1 MSNHIQSVRGRVMRH
16 AIRSLLSLLLLAG
29 AGFGQVALA
38 AGNSTLKDISY
49 TTLSG
54 GSVQLHLNFAG
65 AVPQPRIF
73 TTDNPARIAIDFANT
88 DTTAQRHMDIGQGAT
103 SGVSAV
109 SAGGRTRVI
118 VELMRPASYQS
129 AIEGNSLVLTVDNK
143 GASRMAAVA
152 EPAQHSITTAAI
164 IDPSKRLP
172 ATAAG
177 AISVTNVDFRRGAN
191 GQGRVLVTFS
201 GAGADAQMRTI
212 GDKVEVSIPNASVP
226 PNLAQ
231 RLDTVDFATPVQSIT
246 TRTGLGGGVQMTIA
260 TKGVVDTSAWQEGK
274 QYVVEVAAK
283 KGSSANASAG
293 GSIGAL
299 DQAPVYTGTRATFN
313 FQDIPV
319 RSVLQLIAD
328 TSHLNIVAADS
339 VTGNITLRLTN
350 VPWDQ
355 ALDVI
360 LRAKG
365 LDKRRDGNVIWI
377 APQQEL
383 AKYEENLAEAR
394 IKAQDNAPL
403 VSTYIPISYGKAAD
417 IAKLLTTGSMQ
428 GGGGGGAAGTTSRGF
443 LSPRGSVSYDE
454 RTNTLLLNDTAEKTE
469 QIRKLVAVLDKPVQ
483 QVLIESR
490 IVIAS
495 DSFTRDLGVKWGVS
509 GNKVNSNNIVSAAPT
524 GDGAS
529 QYATSVWNNNV
540 NYQNALSDWAANGA
554 QGAQPH
560 PGSVTIPSGYNVNLP
575 VTNPAGQIG
584 LAILGKNYLVDLE
597 LSAAQTEG
605 RGEVISS
612 PRVIT
617 ANQQEAVI
625 RQGQEIG
632 YVTYQG
638 GLGGAS
644 AAGQTASV
652 QFKDAVLELKVTPTI
667 TADNRVYLAINVK
680 KDSLAK
686 FLTTPNGQVPEINT
700 QSVNTSVLVDNG
712 QTVVLG
718 GIYEV
723 NKSNTITK
731 VPGLGDIPGIGFL
744 FRNTNR
750 TNTKAELLIF
760 VTPRILN
767 DSLQ

>member
-16 AIRSLLSLLLLAG
+16 AIRCLLPLLLLVG
-29 AGFGQVALA
+29 AGFSQAVLA
-38 AGNSTLKDISY
+38 AGSSTLKDISY
-49 TTLSG
+49 TTLPG

-88 DTTAQRHMDIGQGAT
+88 DTTAQRHTDIGQGAT

-118 VELMRPASYQS
+118 VELMRPAAYQS
-129 AIEGNSLVLTVDNK
+129 AITGDSLVLTVAN
-143 GASRMAAVA
+143 GSAPQTAAA
-152 EPAQHSITTAAI
+152 AAPAPAQRSVTTAAI

-177 AISVTNVDFRRGAN
+177 GLSVTGVDFRRGAN
-191 GQGRVLVTFS
+191 GQGRVLVNFS
-201 GAGADAQMRTI
+201 GPGADAQMRTI

-226 PNLAQ
+226 ANLAQ
-231 RLDTVDFATPVQSIT
+231 RLDTLDFATPVQSIN
-246 TRTGLGGGVQMTIA
+246 TRTGATGGVQLTIA
-260 TKGVVDTSAWQEGK
+260 TKGVVDTSAYQEGN
-274 QYVVEVAAK
+274 QYVVEVAPK
-283 KGSSANASAG
+283 KGDGNANG
-293 GSIGAL
+293 GSIAAL
-299 DQAPVYTGTRATFN
+299 GQHPAYSGKRATFN

-328 TSHLNIVAADS
+328 TSGLNIVAADS
-339 VTGNITLRLTN
+339 VTGSITLRLVN

-360 LRAKG
+360 LRAKS
-365 LDKRRDGNVIWI
+365 LDKRRDGNVIWV

-383 AKYEENLAEAR
+383 AKYEEDVAAARMKAE
-394 IKAQDNAPL
+394 DNAPL
-403 VSTYIPISYGKAAD
+403 ITTYIPISYGKAAD
-417 IAKLLTTGSMQ
+417 IAKLLTTDSKQ
-428 GGGGGGAAGTTSRGF
+428 SNGGGASAGGAGVSRGF
-443 LSPRGSVSYDE
+443 LSARGSVSYDE

-490 IVIAS
+490 VVIAS
-495 DSFTRDLGVKWGVS
+495 DDFTRELGVKWGVS
-509 GNKVNSNNIVSAAPT
+509 GNRTNSGNIITTGPS
-524 GDGAS
+524 GDGS
-529 QYATSVWNNNV
+529 GKYATDIWNSNV
-540 NYQNALSDWAANGA
+540 NYQNALNDWAANG
-554 QGAQPH
+554 GTGPRPH
-560 PGSVTIPSGYNVNLP
+560 PGSVTLPSGYNVNLP
-575 VTNPAGQIG
+575 VTTPAGALG
-584 LAILGKNYLVDLE
+584 LAILGKNYMVDLE

-612 PRVIT
+612 PRVVT

-625 RQGQEIG
+625 RQGKEIG

-638 GLGGAS
+638 GIGGTG
-644 AAGQTASV
+644 GQTASV

-680 KDSLAK
+680 KDSLDK
-686 FLTTPNGQVPEINT
+686 FLSTPNGTVPQINT

-718 GIYEV
+718 GIYEI

-750 TNTKAELLIF
+750 NNSKGELLIF

>member
-16 AIRSLLSLLLLAG
+16 AIRCLLSLLLFAG
-29 AGFGQVALA
+29 VGFSQAALA
-38 AGNSTLKDISY
+38 AGSSTLKDISY
-49 TTLSG
+49 TTLPG

-73 TTDNPARIAIDFANT
+73 TTDNPARIAIDFADT
-88 DTTAQRHMDIGQGAT
+88 GTTAQRHTDIGQGAT

-109 SAGGRTRVI
+109 SAGNRTRVI

-129 AIEGNSLVLTVDNK
+129 AVEGNSLVLTVAN
-143 GASRMAAVA
+143 GSAPQTAAA
-152 EPAQHSITTAAI
+152 PAPVQRSVTTAAN
-164 IDPSKRLP
+164 IDPSKHLP
-172 ATAAG
+172 ATASG
-177 AISVTNVDFRRGAN
+177 GLSVTAIDFRRGAN
-191 GQGRVLVTFS
+191 GQGRVLVSFS
-201 GAGADAQMRTI
+201 GPGADAQMRTI

-226 PNLAQ
+226 ANLAQ
-231 RLDTVDFATPVQSIT
+231 RLDTLDFATPVQSIN
-246 TRTGLGGGVQMTIA
+246 TRTGAAGGVQMTIA
-260 TKGVVDTSAWQEGK
+260 TKGVVDTSAWQEGN

-283 KGSSANASAG
+283 KGERTAAG
-293 GSIGAL
+293 GKLAP
-299 DQAPVYTGTRATFN
+299 DQHAAYSGTRATFN

-339 VTGNITLRLTN
+339 VTGSITLRLVN

-365 LDKRRDGNVIWI
+365 LDKRRDGNVIWV

-383 AKYEENLAEAR
+383 AKYEEDVAAARMKAE
-394 IKAQDNAPL
+394 DNAPL
-403 VSTYIPISYGKAAD
+403 VTTYIPISYGKAAD
-417 IAKLLTTGSMQ
+417 IAKLLTTDSKQ
-428 GGGGGGAAGTTSRGF
+428 SNGGGGASAGGAGVSRGF
-443 LSPRGSVSYDE
+443 LSARGSVSYDE

-469 QIRKLVAVLDKPVQ
+469 QIRKLVAELDKPVQ

-495 DSFTRDLGVKWGVS
+495 DNFARDLGVKWGVS
-509 GNKVNSNNIVSAAPT
+509 GNRTNSGNIITTGPT

-529 QYATSVWNNNV
+529 QYATGIWNNNV
-540 NYQNALSDWAANGA
+540 AYQNALSDWQANG
-554 QGAQPH
+554 GTGPQPH
-560 PGSVTIPSGYNVNLP
+560 PGSVTLPSGYNVNLP
-575 VTNPAGQIG
+575 VTTPAGALG
-584 LAILGKNYLVDLE
+584 LAILGRNYMVDLE

-605 RGEVISS
+605 RGEVVSS

-638 GLGGAS
+638 GVGGTG
-644 AAGQTASV
+644 GQTASV

-680 KDSLAK
+680 KDSLAQ
-686 FLTTPNGQVPEINT
+686 FLTTPNGQVPQINT

-723 NKSNTITK
+723 NKNNTVTK
-731 VPGLGDIPGIGFL
+731 VPGLGDIPGIGYL
-744 FRNTNR
+744 FRKTSRN
-750 TNTKAELLIF
+750 NTKAELLIF

>member
-88 DTTAQRHMDIGQGAT
+88 DTTAQRHLDIGQGAT

-226 PNLAQ
+226 PDLAQ

-283 KGSSANASAG
+283 KGSNANASAG

-299 DQAPVYTGTRATFN
+299 DQAPVYTGARATFN

-428 GGGGGGAAGTTSRGF
+428 GGGGAGAGASHGF
-443 LSPRGSVSYDE
+443 LSPRGSVSFDE

-524 GDGAS
+524 GGDAS
-529 QYATSVWNNNV
+529 TYATSVWNNNV

-560 PGSVTIPSGYNVNLP
+560 PGAVTIPANDYNVNLP

-680 KDSLAK
+680 KDSLDK

-723 NKSNTITK
+723 NKSNTVTK

-744 FRNTNR
+744 FRNTSRN
-750 TNTKAELLIF
+750 NTKAELLIF

>member
-1 MSNHIQSVRGRVMRH
+1 MRH
-16 AIRSLLSLLLLAG
+16 AIRCLLSLLLLAG
-29 AGFGQVALA
+29 VGLSQAVLA
-38 AGNSTLKDISY
+38 AGSSTLKDISY
-49 TTLSG
+49 TTLPG

-65 AVPQPRIF
+65 AVPQSRIF
-73 TTDNPARIAIDFANT
+73 TTDNPARIAIDFADT
-88 DTTAQRHMDIGQGAT
+88 GTTAQRHTDIGQGAT

-109 SAGGRTRVI
+109 SAGNRTRVI

-129 AIEGNSLVLTVDNK
+129 AIEGNSLVLTVAN
-143 GASRMAAVA
+143 GSAPQTAAV
-152 EPAQHSITTAAI
+152 PAPVQHSVTTAAI
-164 IDPSKRLP
+164 IDPSKHLP
-172 ATAAG
+172 ANAAG
-177 AISVTNVDFRRGAN
+177 GLSVTGVDFRRGAN
-191 GQGRVLVTFS
+191 GQGRVLVSFS
-201 GAGADAQMRTI
+201 GPGADAQMRTI

-226 PNLAQ
+226 ANLAQ
-231 RLDTVDFATPVQSIT
+231 RLDTLDFATPVQSIN
-246 TRTGLGGGVQMTIA
+246 TRAGAAGGVQMTIA
-260 TKGVVDTSAWQEGK
+260 TKGVVDTSAWQEGN

-283 KGSSANASAG
+283 KGNASAG
-293 GSIGAL
+293 DGKLAL
-299 DQAPVYTGTRATFN
+299 DQHPAYTGTRATFN

-339 VTGNITLRLTN
+339 VTGSITLRLVN

-365 LDKRRDGNVIWI
+365 LDKRRDGNVIWV

-383 AKYEENLAEAR
+383 AKYEEDIAAARMKAE
-394 IKAQDNAPL
+394 DNAPL
-403 VSTYIPISYGKAAD
+403 VTTYIPISYGKAAD
-417 IAKLLTTGSMQ
+417 IAKLLTTDSKQ
-428 GGGGGGAAGTTSRGF
+428 STGGGGASAGGASVSRGF
-443 LSPRGSVSYDE
+443 LSARGSVSYDE

-469 QIRKLVAVLDKPVQ
+469 QIRKLVAELDKPVQ

-490 IVIAS
+490 VVIAS
-495 DSFTRDLGVKWGVS
+495 DDFTRELGVKWG
-509 GNKVNSNNIVSAAPT
+509 
-524 GDGAS
+524 
-529 QYATSVWNNNV
+529 
-540 NYQNALSDWAANGA
+540 ANG
-554 QGAQPH
+554 QR
-560 PGSVTIPSGYNVNLP
+560 TNPSGQVLQVGGALGSTLGNNGGTTGGTTSGTLGSGGLNVNLP
-575 VTNPAGQIG
+575 VSNSTASGVLG
-584 LAILGKNYLVDLE
+584 LAILGKNYALDLE

-638 GLGGAS
+638 GIGGT
-644 AAGQTASV
+644 AAPTASV

-667 TADNRVYLAINVK
+667 TADNRVFLAINVK

-686 FLTTPNGQVPEINT
+686 FLSTPNGTVPQINT
-700 QSVNTSVLVDNG
+700 QSVNTAVLVDNG

-718 GIYEV
+718 GIYEI
-723 NKSNTITK
+723 NKNNTVTK

-744 FRNTNR
+744 FRNTYRN
-750 TNTKAELLIF
+750 NTKAELLIF

>member
-1 MSNHIQSVRGRVMRH
+1 MSNHIQSVWGRVMRH

-29 AGFGQVALA
+29 ACYSQSALA
-38 AGNSTLKDISY
+38 AGSTLKDINY
-49 TTLSG
+49 TTLPG
-54 GSVQLHLNFAG
+54 GSVQLHLNFTG

-73 TTDNPARIAIDFANT
+73 TTDKPARIAIDFADT
-88 DTTAQRHMDIGQGAT
+88 DTTAQRHTDIGQGST

-129 AIEGNSLVLTVDNK
+129 AVEGNSLVLTVDNSA
-143 GASRMAAVA
+143 ASQMAAA
-152 EPAQHSITTAAI
+152 AAPAPRSITTAAI

-172 ATAAG
+172 ATAVG

-201 GAGADAQMRTI
+201 GSGADAQMRTI
-212 GDKVEVSIPNASVP
+212 GDKVEVSIPNATVP
-226 PNLAQ
+226 ANLAQ
-231 RLDTVDFATPVQSIT
+231 RLDTVDFATPVESVT

-260 TKGVVDTSAWQEGK
+260 TRGVVDTSAWQEGK

-283 KGSSANASAG
+283 KGANAGASAG
-293 GSIGAL
+293 GRIGAPN
-299 DQAPVYTGTRATFN
+299 QGPVYTGARATFN

-328 TSHLNIVAADS
+328 TSHLNIVASDS

-383 AKYEENLAEAR
+383 AKYEESLADAR
-394 IKAQDNAPL
+394 LKAEDNAPL
-403 VSTYIPISYGKAAD
+403 ISTYIPISYGKAAD

-428 GGGGGGAAGTTSRGF
+428 GGGGGGAAGNVSRGF

-469 QIRKLVAVLDKPVQ
+469 QVRKLVAVLDKPVQ

-495 DSFTRDLGVKWGVS
+495 DNFARDLGIKWGVS
-509 GNKVNSNNIVSAAPT
+509 GTRVNNNNIVSTNPT
-524 GDGAS
+524 GDGAGT
-529 QYATSVWNNNV
+529 YATNVWNNNV
-540 NYQNALSDWAANGA
+540 TYQNALSDWAANGG

-560 PGSVTIPSGYNVNLP
+560 PGSVTIPGGYNVNLP
-575 VTNPAGQIG
+575 VTNPAGQLG

-597 LSAAQTEG
+597 LSAAQSEG

-617 ANQQEAVI
+617 ANQQQAVI

-638 GLGGAS
+638 GLGGGA

-680 KDSLAK
+680 KDSLDK

-718 GIYEV
+718 GIYEI
-723 NKSNTITK
+723 NKTNTVTK

-744 FRNTNR
+744 FRSTSRN
-750 TNTKAELLIF
+750 NTKAELLIF

>member
-29 AGFGQVALA
+29 AGFSQSALA
-38 AGNSTLKDISY
+38 ASSTLKDINY
-49 TTLSG
+49 TTLPG
-54 GSVQLHLNFAG
+54 GSVQLHLNFIG

-73 TTDNPARIAIDFANT
+73 TTDNPARIAIDFADT
-88 DTTAQRHMDIGQGAT
+88 GTTAQRHTDIGQGAT

-129 AIEGNSLVLTVDNK
+129 AIEGNSLVLTVDNSGN
-143 GASRMAAVA
+143 GAAQTAAA
-152 EPAQHSITTAAI
+152 APAQRSVTTAAI

-177 AISVTNVDFRRGAN
+177 AISITNIDFRRGAN
-191 GQGRVLVTFS
+191 GQGRVLITFS
-201 GAGADAQMRTI
+201 GPGADAQMRTI
-212 GDKVEVSIPNASVP
+212 GDKVEVSIPNANVP
-226 PNLAQ
+226 ANLAQ
-231 RLDTVDFATPVQSIT
+231 RLDTVDFATPVQSVST
-246 TRTGLGGGVQMTIA
+246 HTGLAGGVQMTIA
-260 TKGVVDTSAWQEGK
+260 TKGVVDTAAWQEGN

-283 KGSSANASAG
+283 KGDNPNMPAG
-293 GSIGAL
+293 GRIGSL
-299 DQAPVYTGTRATFN
+299 DQHPVYTGTRATFN

-328 TSHLNIVAADS
+328 TSKLNIVAADS
-339 VTGNITLRLTN
+339 VTGSITLRLVN

-365 LDKRRDGNVIWI
+365 LDKRRDGNVIWV

-383 AKYEENLAEAR
+383 AKYEENVADARMKAE
-394 IKAQDNAPL
+394 DNAPL

-428 GGGGGGAAGTTSRGF
+428 GGGGAAGASASRGF
-443 LSPRGSVSYDE
+443 LSPRGSVSFDE
-454 RTNTLLLNDTAEKTE
+454 RTNTLLLNDTADKTE
-469 QIRKLVAVLDKPVQ
+469 QVRKLVAVLDKPVQ

-509 GNKVNSNNIVSAAPT
+509 GTRVNSNNIVSTNPT
-524 GDGAS
+524 GDGAG
-529 QYATSVWNNNV
+529 QYATNVWNNNV
-540 NYQNALSDWAANGA
+540 NYQNAMSDWVANGA

-560 PGSVTIPSGYNVNLP
+560 PGSVTIPGGYNVNLP
-575 VTNPAGQIG
+575 VTNPAGQLG

-638 GLGGAS
+638 GVGGGTAT
-644 AAGQTASV
+644 GQTASV

-680 KDSLAK
+680 KDSLDK

-718 GIYEV
+718 GIYEI
-723 NKSNTITK
+723 NKSNTVTK

-744 FRNTNR
+744 FRNTSRN
-750 TNTKAELLIF
+750 NTKAELLIF

>member
-16 AIRSLLSLLLLAG
+16 AVRCLLSLLLLAG
-29 AGFGQVALA
+29 AGFSQAALA
-38 AGNSTLKDISY
+38 AGASTLKDIGY
-49 TTLSG
+49 TTLPG
-54 GSVQLHLNFAG
+54 GSVQLRLNFAG

-73 TTDNPARIAIDFANT
+73 TTNNPARIAIDFANT
-88 DTTAQRHMDIGQGAT
+88 DTTAQRHTDIGQGAT

-118 VELMRPASYQS
+118 VELMRTVPYQS
-129 AIEGNSLVLTVDNK
+129 AIEGDSLVLTVAD
-143 GASRMAAVA
+143 GSAPQP
-152 EPAQHSITTAAI
+152 EPAAAPAPAQRNITTAAI

-172 ATAAG
+172 ASAAG

-191 GQGRVLVTFS
+191 GQGRVLVSFS
-201 GAGADAQMRTI
+201 GPGADAQMRTI

-226 PNLAQ
+226 ANLAQ
-231 RLDTVDFATPVQSIT
+231 RLDTVDFATPVQSIST
-246 TRTGLGGGVQMTIA
+246 HAGVAGGVQMTIA
-260 TKGVVDTSAWQEGK
+260 TKGVVDTSAWQEGN

-283 KGSSANASAG
+283 KGDAASG
-293 GSIGAL
+293 GKLPL
-299 DQAPVYTGTRATFN
+299 DQQPIYTGKRATFN

-328 TSHLNIVAADS
+328 NSGLNIVAADS
-339 VTGNITLRLTN
+339 VTGSITLRLEN

-383 AKYEENLAEAR
+383 AKYEEDVAAARLKAE
-394 IKAQDNAPL
+394 DNAPL
-403 VSTYIPISYGKAAD
+403 LTTYIPISYGKASD

-428 GGGGGGAAGTTSRGF
+428 GGGAAGGSSANAPRGF
-443 LSPRGSVSYDE
+443 LSPRGSVSFDE
-454 RTNTLLLNDTAEKTE
+454 RTNTLLLNDTADKTE
-469 QIRKLVAVLDKPVQ
+469 QIRKLVAVLDRPVQ

-490 IVIAS
+490 IVIAN
-495 DSFTRDLGVKWGVS
+495 DTFTRQLGVQWGAYGQQTNPSGQVLQVGGGAGGTTLGWTTPGTTTTGTTTTGGVS
-509 GNKVNSNNIVSAAPT
+509 SN
-524 GDGAS
+524 
-529 QYATSVWNNNV
+529 
-540 NYQNALSDWAANGA
+540 
-554 QGAQPH
+554 
-560 PGSVTIPSGYNVNLP
+560 PGLNVNLP
-575 VTNPAGQIG
+575 ASSSNSPAGALG
-584 LAILGKNYLVDLE
+584 FAILGKNYALDLE

-605 RGEVISS
+605 NSEIVAS

-632 YVTYQG
+632 YVTYSG
-638 GLGGAS
+638 GTGAS
-644 AAGQTASV
+644 ASTGTASV
-652 QFKDAVLELKVTPTI
+652 QFKDAVLQLKVTPTI
-667 TADNRVYLAINVK
+667 TADNRVYLAITVN
-680 KDSLAK
+680 KDSLASY
-686 FLTTPNGQVPEINT
+686 LQTPQGQVPNINT
-700 QSVNTSVLVDNG
+700 QSVNTNVLVDNG

-723 NKSNTITK
+723 DKNNSVTK
-731 VPGLGDIPGIGFL
+731 VPGLGDIPILGSL
-744 FRNTNR
+744 FRSTSRN
-750 TNTKAELLIF
+750 NTKAELLIF

>member
-1 MSNHIQSVRGRVMRH
+1 MRH
-16 AIRSLLSLLLLAG
+16 TIRCLLSLLLLAG
-29 AGFGQVALA
+29 VGFSQAVLA
-38 AGNSTLKDISY
+38 AGSSTLKDISY
-49 TTLSG
+49 TTLPG

-73 TTDNPARIAIDFANT
+73 TTDNPARIAIDFADT
-88 DTTAQRHMDIGQGAT
+88 ATTAQRHTDIGQGAT

-109 SAGGRTRVI
+109 SAGNRTRVI

-129 AIEGNSLVLTVDNK
+129 AVEGDSLVLTVAN
-143 GASRMAAVA
+143 GSASQTAAA
-152 EPAQHSITTAAI
+152 PAPTPRSVTTAAN
-164 IDPSKRLP
+164 IDPSKHLP
-172 ATAAG
+172 ATATG
-177 AISVTNVDFRRGAN
+177 GLSVTAVDFRRGAN
-191 GQGRVLVTFS
+191 GQGRVLVSFS
-201 GAGADAQMRTI
+201 GPGADAQMRTI

-226 PNLAQ
+226 ANLAQ
-231 RLDTVDFATPVQSIT
+231 RLDTLDFATPVQSIN
-246 TRTGLGGGVQMTIA
+246 TRIGAAGGVQMTIA
-260 TKGVVDTSAWQEGK
+260 TKGVVDTSAYQEGN
-274 QYVVEVAAK
+274 QYVVEVAQK
-283 KGSSANASAG
+283 KGDNKANG
-293 GSIGAL
+293 GAFAAM
-299 DQAPVYTGTRATFN
+299 DQHPAYSGTRATFN

-339 VTGNITLRLTN
+339 VTGSITLRLVN

-365 LDKRRDGNVIWI
+365 LDKRRDGNVIWV

-383 AKYEENLAEAR
+383 AKYEEDVAAAR
-394 IKAQDNAPL
+394 MKSEDNAPL
-403 VSTYIPISYGKAAD
+403 ITTYIPISYGKAAD
-417 IAKLLTTGSMQ
+417 IAKLLTTDSKQ
-428 GGGGGGAAGTTSRGF
+428 SNAGGGASAGGAGVSRGF
-443 LSPRGSVSYDE
+443 LSARGSVSYDE

-490 IVIAS
+490 VVIAS
-495 DSFTRDLGVKWGVS
+495 DDFTRELGVKWG
-509 GNKVNSNNIVSAAPT
+509 
-524 GDGAS
+524 
-529 QYATSVWNNNV
+529 
-540 NYQNALSDWAANGA
+540 ANG
-554 QGAQPH
+554 QR
-560 PGSVTIPSGYNVNLP
+560 TNPSGQVLQIGGANGSNLGNNGTTPATVSYNNPGGGTTINNSGSSTANTTLGGGTGLNVNLP
-575 VTNPAGQIG
+575 VTNSAASGVLG
-584 LAILGKNYLVDLE
+584 LAILGKNYALDLE

-612 PRVIT
+612 PRVVT

-638 GLGGAS
+638 GIGGS
-644 AAGQTASV
+644 AAPTASV

-686 FLTTPNGQVPEINT
+686 FLTTPNGTVPQINT

-718 GIYEV
+718 GIYEI
-723 NKSNTITK
+723 NKSNTVTK
-731 VPGLGDIPGIGFL
+731 VPGLGDIPGIGYL
-744 FRNTNR
+744 FRNTYKN
-750 TNTKAELLIF
+750 NTKAELLIF

>member
-1 MSNHIQSVRGRVMRH
+1 MRH
-16 AIRSLLSLLLLAG
+16 TIRCLLSLLLLAG
-29 AGFGQVALA
+29 ACFSQAVLA
-38 AGNSTLKDISY
+38 AGGSTLKDISY
-49 TTLSG
+49 STSPSG
-54 GSVQLHLNFAG
+54 NVQLHLNFAG

-73 TTDNPARIAIDFANT
+73 TTDNPARIALDFSDT
-88 DTTAQRHMDIGQGAT
+88 DTTAQRHTAIGQGAV

-118 VELMRPASYQS
+118 VELMQSVPYQS
-129 AIEGNSLVLTVDNK
+129 AVEGDSLVLTVNSGSG
-143 GASRMAAVA
+143 GARPAAVPA
-152 EPAQHSITTAAI
+152 PAQRSITTAAI

-172 ATAAG
+172 ATADG
-177 AISVTNVDFRRGAN
+177 AISITNIDFRRGAD
-191 GQGRVLVTFS
+191 GQGRVLISFS
-201 GAGADAQMRTI
+201 GPGADAQMSTI
-212 GDKVEVSIPNASVP
+212 GDKVEVSIPNVSVP
-226 PNLAQ
+226 ANLAQ
-231 RLDTVDFATPVQSIT
+231 RLDTLDFATPVQSID
-246 TRTGLGGGVQMTIA
+246 TRNGVSGGVRMTIA
-260 TKGVVDTSAWQEGK
+260 TKGVVDSSAWQEGT
-274 QYVVEVAAK
+274 QYVVEVAPR
-283 KGSSANASAG
+283 KGSNSNAAV
-293 GSIGAL
+293 GASQAAM
-299 DQAPVYTGTRATFN
+299 DQHPAYTGTRATFN

-339 VTGNITLRLTN
+339 VNGSITLRLVN

-365 LDKRRDGNVIWI
+365 LDKRRDGDVIWV
-377 APQQEL
+377 APQEEL
-383 AKYEENLAEAR
+383 AKYEQDLAIAR
-394 IKAQDNAPL
+394 MKAEDNAPL
-403 VSTYIPISYGKAAD
+403 ITSYIPISYGKASD
-417 IAKLLTTGSMQ
+417 IAKLLTTSSLQ
-428 GGGGGGAAGTTSRGF
+428 GTGGAGGTPGAMAASGF
-443 LSPRGSVSYDE
+443 LSPRGSVSFDQ

-469 QIRKLVAVLDKPVQ
+469 QIRKLVAMLDKPVQ

-495 DSFTRDLGVKWGVS
+495 DTFTRSLGVQWGAYAQQVNPSGQILQVGGGAGGTTLGWTTPGGTTTSTTGGVS
-509 GNKVNSNNIVSAAPT
+509 SN
-524 GDGAS
+524 
-529 QYATSVWNNNV
+529 
-540 NYQNALSDWAANGA
+540 
-554 QGAQPH
+554 
-560 PGSVTIPSGYNVNLP
+560 PGLNVNLP
-575 VTNPAGQIG
+575 ASSSNSPAGALG
-584 LAILGKNYLVDLE
+584 FAILGKNYALDLE

-605 RGEVISS
+605 TGEVISS

-617 ANQQEAVI
+617 SNQQEADI

-638 GLGGAS
+638 GVGGTS
-644 AAGQTASV
+644 GVTGSV

-667 TADNRVYLAINVK
+667 TADNRVYLAINVT
-680 KDSLAK
+680 KDSLAQ

-723 NKSNTITK
+723 DKSNTVTK
-731 VPGLGDIPGIGFL
+731 VPGLGDIPVLGTL
-744 FRNTNR
+744 FRSTSRNNS
-750 TNTKAELLIF
+750 KAELLIF